1 MIYIGSPDGKY
12 NFDHFKYKMPIFGKL
27 IFSLD
32 FSKFMKAVLINL
44 ESGASIKEALKNGK
58 RVVDNSV
65 MLSIVETSISNM
77 EEGSSWIEP
86 FKDSGLCSHISIE
99 MLKSGT
105 KNNLSERIEKL
116 IEYLQTQTNSLL
128 KKISKQ
134 QLRIMYV
141 IASLVLV
148 FVILAIIVPC
158 IQLYMK

>member
-44 ESGASIKEALKNGK
+44 ESGTNIKESLKNSK
-58 RVVDNSV
+58 NAVENSV
-65 MLSIVETSISNM
+65 MISIIETSISNI
-77 EEGSSWIEP
+77 EQGSSWIEP
-86 FKDSGLCSHISIE
+86 FEDSGLCSHISIE

-105 KNNLSERIEKL
+105 KNGLSGRIEQL
-116 IEYLQTQTNSLL
+116 IEHLEAQTNSLL
-128 KKISKQ
+128 KKISKKQ
-134 QLRIMYV
+134 SRIMYV

-148 FVILAIIVPC
+148 FVILAIIMPC
-158 IQLYMK
+158 IQLYIK